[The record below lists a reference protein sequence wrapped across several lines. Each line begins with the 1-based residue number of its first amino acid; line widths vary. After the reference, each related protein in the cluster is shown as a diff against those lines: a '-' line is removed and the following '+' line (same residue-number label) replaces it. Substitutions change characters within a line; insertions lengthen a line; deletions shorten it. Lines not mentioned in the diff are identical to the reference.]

1 LDASDPPP
9 RAGTAPASD
18 DAGSDAAIDARFEVC
33 AARGHLPG
41 WRETGRGR
49 PLLLLHGWSV
59 PSTVFAGQAA
69 LARLGWRVIAP
80 DHAGHGLSRGLP
92 GAAQAGIARLVED
105 TAALIR
111 HLGLEDVVVVG
122 WSMGAMVAWRLMQ
135 DHPGL
140 PLAAVGAIDMT
151 PRLLTGPD
159 WPHGLHGLRGGY
171 DAEQAAQMAARV
183 QRDWP
188 ALAPAVA
195 AEMWAAGQ
203 PPVSDQARLAA
214 LVAHGQRQCDPAA
227 LAALWQDMARQDL
240 RQALREARLPLLLLH
255 GECSRLYGPAV
266 AAAVAALQPAAL
278 RCTIAGAGHSPHL
291 EQPAAFNAALLAL
304 LEKAEAG
311 RAAGYS
317 GEQAVG
323 PQAGCGQ
330 QQRAAQVR
338 QQV

>member
-1 LDASDPPP
+1 LDALDPPP

-18 DAGSDAAIDARFEVC
+18 DAAIDAAIDAGFEVF
-33 AARGHLPG
+33 AARGLLPG

-59 PSTVFAGQAA
+59 PGTVFAGQAA

-92 GAAQAGIARLVED
+92 GAAQAGIARLAED

-122 WSMGAMVAWRLMQ
+122 WSMGAMVAWHLMQ

-159 WPHGLHGLRGGY
+159 WPHGLRGGY
-171 DAEQAAQMAARV
+171 DAEMAEQMAARV

-195 AEMWAAGQ
+195 AELWADGQ
-203 PPVSDQARLAA
+203 PPVRGQAHQAALSA

-240 RQALREARLPLLLLH
+240 RQVLRDARLPVLLLH

-278 RCTIAGAGHSPHL
+278 RCTIDGAGHSPHL

-311 RAAGYS
+311 RS
-317 GEQAVG
+317 GEQPVG

-338 QQV
+338 QQM